1 MDKNVFS
8 ERHMGVTFGFYA
20 KNGYF
25 SSQEA
30 KDEVDAIAAA
40 GANWVVLVVTVMQ
53 EDAHGT
59 RQFRDFVNTPNDLE
73 LKEIIDYIH
82 GKGIHVQLRPML
94 ECFDGEGRLSVNF
107 LGDRERI
114 PGHKY
119 DRCSRW
125 FESMTA
131 RSVYYA
137 RIAEMTGCEM
147 YCLDSELDRIIRFND
162 KWKEVIRR
170 VRGVY
175 SGAVTSCH
183 TIHTRV
189 IDFEK
194 ELSNKEHWFYDLDA
208 LSISDYIKAADVGG
222 RSAEEMSEYMKDER
236 DKLRRIAEMYGKP
249 ILFGEIGCTAV
260 EGAACHPSSWSIV
273 RAIDEDEQ
281 ANYLEAVMRTFANE
295 SWWYGMYWWKWEEH
309 VDRPW
314 KIDPAVGD
322 CGFTVRGKK
331 AEDVMRKWYKALG
344 KADKNG

>member
-1 MDKNVFS
+1 MKTNVFT
-8 ERHMGVTFGFYA
+8 EKQCGVTFGFYA
-20 KNGYF
+20 PNGYF
-25 SSQEA
+25 SSA
-30 KDEVDAIAAA
+30 KAKEEIDEIAAT

-53 EDAHGT
+53 ESAHDT
-59 RQFRDFVNTPNDLE
+59 RQFRDFVNTPNDIE

-82 GKGIHVQLRPML
+82 SKGIRVQLRPML
-94 ECFDGEGRLSVNF
+94 ECFDGEGRLSVSF

-114 PGHKY
+114 PGLVY

-137 RIAEMTGCEM
+137 RIAEMTECEM
-147 YCLDSELDRIIRFND
+147 FCLDSELDRIIRFND

-170 VRGVY
+170 VREVY

-183 TIHTRV
+183 TIHTHI

-194 ELSNKEHWFYDLDA
+194 ELSKEDHWFYDLDA

-222 RSAEEMSEYMKDER
+222 CSAEEMSKYMEGER
-236 DKLRRIAEMYGKP
+236 DRLRRIAEIYGKP

-260 EGAACHPSSWSIV
+260 EGAACNPSSWSIV
-273 RAIDEDEQ
+273 RALDEDEQ
-281 ANYLEAVMRTFANE
+281 ANYLEAVMRTFGDE
-295 SWWYGMYWWKWEEH
+295 PWWYGMYWWKWEEH
-309 VDRPW
+309 VARPW
-314 KIDPAVGD
+314 KIDPTVGD

-331 AEDVMRKWYKALG
+331 AQSVMKKWYEKLQN
-344 KADKNG
+344 KNG